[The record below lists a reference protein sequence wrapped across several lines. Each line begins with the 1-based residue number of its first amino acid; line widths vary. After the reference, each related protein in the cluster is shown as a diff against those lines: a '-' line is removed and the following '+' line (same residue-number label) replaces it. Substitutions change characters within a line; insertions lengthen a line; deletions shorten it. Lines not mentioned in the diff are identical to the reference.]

1 MGEGCLATEGFWV
14 SHTCVS
20 SWEADILEPIGKV
33 ARRRGG
39 AAGESEVRWMGE
51 AKEIEVPTL
60 TEKSLPSKR
69 RAQIGKTKTE

>member
-1 MGEGCLATEGFWV
+1 MGERCLSTEGFWV

-20 SWEADILEPIGKV
+20 SWEADVLEPVGKV

-51 AKEIEVPTL
+51 AKETEAPTL
-60 TEKSLPSKR
+60 AEKSLPSKR
-69 RAQIGKTKTE
+69 TGQIGTTKTG